1 MQLLEF
7 AFDPKSHE
15 SFYLIK
21 LTEEEKEKTEDVE
34 DGFGHLIKKE
44 MKHLEGLFLKRK
56 FDPDNLYTTS
66 KKPKSTFFFRESV
79 LFL

>member
-1 MQLLEF
+1 MSN
-7 AFDPKSHE
+7 PKSHE

-34 DGFGHLIKKE
+34 DGFGHLIKKQ
-44 MKHLEGLFLKRK
+44 MKHLEELFLKRK